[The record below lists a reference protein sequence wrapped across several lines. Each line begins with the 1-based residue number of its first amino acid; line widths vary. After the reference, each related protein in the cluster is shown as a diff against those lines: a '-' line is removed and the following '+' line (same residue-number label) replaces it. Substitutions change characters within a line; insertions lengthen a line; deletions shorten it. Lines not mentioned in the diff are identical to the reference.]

1 MVNTVKMEAG
11 IMRRDKRGKK
21 RAILLNYAI
30 YMYIYIYI
38 YILVFTYFLQSM
50 IGKCQKILMMF

>member
-30 YMYIYIYI
+30 YMYIYIRYSQEI
-38 YILVFTYFLQSM
+38 
-50 IGKCQKILMMF
+50 C